1 MTRMP
6 SEAFRNP
13 LAPDD
18 FAWAERSANWLRSRP
33 DERGLGRPPRQ
44 SHEPLV
50 LTGRGMCL
58 RVDHGA
64 LVVRNGFTHYPQRAE
79 EHRFFRGDR
88 HLSSRII
95 VVDGSGILLLSWLS
109 ERTCHSSVSC
119 RGQRN
124 LCAQLAKRV
133 ALHPVVE
140 AQGNSSYCWATR
152 RTRLI
157 DRVGCGGWSI
167 DGNPNNVQPCRFA
180 IRFTTFAS
188 SIPANLKG

>member
-1 MTRMP
+1 MIRMP

-33 DERGLGRPPRQ
+33 DKRGLGRPPRQ

-50 LTGRGMCL
+50 LTGCGMCL

-88 HLSSRII
+88 QLSSRII
-95 VVDGSGILLLSWLS
+95 VVDGSGILSFDVLSWLS
-109 ERTCHSSVSC
+109 EQNVPLIRLVVGNAICAHSWPSVS
-119 RGQRN
+119 RSI
-124 LCAQLAKRV
+124 QL
-133 ALHPVVE
+133 
-140 AQGNSSYCWATR
+140 
-152 RTRLI
+152 
-157 DRVGCGGWSI
+157 
-167 DGNPNNVQPCRFA
+167 
-180 IRFTTFAS
+180 
-188 SIPANLKG
+188 